1 MPRIVAVVEGQGEV
15 AALPILLRRIA
26 AVLGVHVDVPDPI
39 RVRRNKVVKPEEVE
53 RVVELAARRAGP
65 EGRILLLLDADQ
77 DCPAE
82 LAPELL
88 QRAIVARSD
97 RPISVVLAKSEFE
110 AWFVAAAESIAGK
123 RSIQASARAPANPE
137 SISDAKG
144 WLSGCMPA
152 GRSYRSTRDQP
163 GLAAVFDLEAARTA
177 PSFDKFWREVVR
189 LLESDP
195 SQGQG

>member
-26 AVLGVHVDVPDPI
+26 AVLGVHLDMPDPI
-39 RVRRNKVVKPEEVE
+39 RVRRNKVVKPDELE

-88 QRAIVARSD
+88 QRAVNARSD

-123 RSIQASARAPANPE
+123 RSIRVSARAPANPE
-137 SISDAKG
+137 SILDAKG
-144 WLSGCMPA
+144 WLSNCMP
-152 GRSYRSTRDQP
+152 GVRSYRSTRDQP
-163 GLAAVFDLEAARTA
+163 ALAASFDLEAARAA
-177 PSFDKFWREVVR
+177 PSFDKFWRDVVR
-189 LLESDP
+189 LMTEQP
-195 SQGQG
+195 G